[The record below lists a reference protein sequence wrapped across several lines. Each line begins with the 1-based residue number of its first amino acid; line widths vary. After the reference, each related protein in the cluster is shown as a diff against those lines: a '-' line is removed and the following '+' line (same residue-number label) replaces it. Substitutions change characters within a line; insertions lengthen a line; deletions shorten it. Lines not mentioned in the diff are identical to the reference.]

1 MIRRRYIDCHIDKG
15 KYMRKRFAP
24 VALIMGIFSALLI
37 GSASQAQATA
47 DVFACTQA
55 GAVVTC
61 TNGPVDV
68 TVNLPVTVPVDVNA
82 LANVLNN
89 IQILSIGS
97 IETTIENFLNPVI
110 APTVLSGNDITVC
123 MPTATCG

>member
-1 MIRRRYIDCHIDKG
+1 
-15 KYMRKRFAP
+15 MRKRFVPA
-24 VALIMGIFSALLI
+24 ALILGIFGALLA
-37 GSASQAQATA
+37 GSATQAQATA

-68 TVNLPVTVPVDVNA
+68 TVNLPVTVPVNVNA

-89 IQILSIGS
+89 IQILSIGT
-97 IETTIENFLNPVI
+97 IETTVENFLNPVI
-110 APTVLSGNDITVC
+110 APTILSGNDITVC

>member
-1 MIRRRYIDCHIDKG
+1 MK
-15 KYMRKRFAP
+15 KRFAP

-37 GSASQAQATA
+37 GSATQAQATA

-61 TNGPVDV
+61 TNGPVSV
-68 TVNLPVTVPVDVNA
+68 TVNLPVTVPVNVNA
-82 LANVLNN
+82 LANVLSN
-89 IQILSIGS
+89 IQILSIGT
-97 IETTIENFLNPVI
+97 IETAVQNFLNPVI